1 METTSYRQ
9 VKAVVTG
16 GLGFIGSNLA
26 IRLVEL
32 GARVT
37 IIDSGV
43 RGCGAN
49 EYNIRPVRDSV
60 ALLTKDISE
69 AAEFRKTL
77 ASADVIFNLAG
88 EVSHVHSMRFP
99 ERDAELNSRAQLR
112 FVQECARSAPGIRL
126 VYAGTRQIYGIPQY
140 LPVDENHPIRPV
152 DINGIHKYNGM
163 MYHLMFARGGA
174 LESIVLQLTNV
185 YGPRMALNTP
195 CQGVLSTFL
204 RRVLLGQPLE
214 LFGNGGQLR
223 DPLYVDDAVEAF
235 LLAGSVAKPASSV
248 YNVGGPAALSLREIA
263 EIALRAGGGSPPVC
277 RPFPPERVPIDIGGY
292 YTDNR
297 RITRELGW
305 TPSTSFREGV
315 LQALEYYRH
324 QLHRYLNLKEPV
336 EKCALLESKP
346 AQELS
351 VAAI

>member
-1 METTSYRQ
+1 METSYRQ

-37 IIDSGV
+37 IIDSKV
-43 RGCGAN
+43 EGCGAN
-49 EYNIRPVRDSV
+49 EHNIGPVRDCV
-60 ALLTKDISE
+60 TLLARDISE
-69 AAEFRKTL
+69 AGEFRRTL

-88 EVSHVHSMRFP
+88 ELSHVHSMLFP
-99 ERDAELNSRAQLR
+99 ERDAELNSLAQLR
-112 FVQECARSAPGIRL
+112 FVRECARSAPGIRL
-126 VYAGTRQIYGIPQY
+126 VYAGTRQIYGVPQY

-185 YGPRMALNTP
+185 YGPRMALDTP

-214 LFGNGGQLR
+214 LFGDGSQLR

-235 LLAGSVAKPASSV
+235 LLAGSVSKPASAV
-248 YNVGGPAALSLREIA
+248 YNVGGPAALPLKEVA
-263 EIALRAGGGSPPVC
+263 EIAVHAAGGPPPVC
-277 RPFPPERVPIDIGGY
+277 RPFPPERKSIDIGSY
-292 YTDNR
+292 YTDSG
-297 RITRELGW
+297 RIARELGW
-305 TPSTSFREGV
+305 TASTAFRPGV
-315 LQALEYYRH
+315 TRTLEYYRNRLH
-324 QLHRYLNLKEPV
+324 QYLDLNEPV
-336 EKCALLESKP
+336 PRCLLQDS
-346 AQELS
+346 AYARGMRS
-351 VAAI
+351 ATI